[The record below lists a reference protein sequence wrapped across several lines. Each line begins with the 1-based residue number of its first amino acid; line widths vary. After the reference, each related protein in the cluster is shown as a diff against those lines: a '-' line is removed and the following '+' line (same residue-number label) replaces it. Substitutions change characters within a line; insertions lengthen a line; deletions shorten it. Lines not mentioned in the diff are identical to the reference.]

1 MARWIHIAYDKH
13 EDGKIACKITSDISF
28 YREEETDFDMKVYVT
43 GQHRVYDLFHA
54 NPGDNIHIDVYMSSG
69 GESAGME
76 ADFKVTEQ
84 GVEVMRATS
93 IDATTSQEQVA

>member
-1 MARWIHIAYDKH
+1 LKKWIHIAYDKQ

-28 YREEETDFDMKVYVT
+28 FREKGADFDMKIYVT
-43 GQHRVYDLFHA
+43 GQYRVYELFHA
-54 NPGDNIHIDVYMSSG
+54 NPGVTIHVDVYMSDG
-69 GESAGME
+69 GEEAGWR

-84 GVEVMRATS
+84 GVEVVKAIG